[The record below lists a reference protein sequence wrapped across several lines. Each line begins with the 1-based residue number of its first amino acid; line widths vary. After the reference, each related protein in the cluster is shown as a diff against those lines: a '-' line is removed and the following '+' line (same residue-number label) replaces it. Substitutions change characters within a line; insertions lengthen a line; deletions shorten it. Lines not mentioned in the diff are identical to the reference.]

1 MAGHLRYMQQ
11 ALTEAEKGE
20 LFVAPNPMVGAVI
33 VHKGKVLSTGYHA
46 RFGEPHA
53 EVQAVQALNE
63 EDHHLIPESI
73 MYVTLEPCS
82 HHGKTPPC
90 CEMLVREGFRHIVVA
105 TKDPNPKVAGK
116 GLAYLESHGVK
127 VELGI
132 AGEQAAELN
141 KAFFTFHS
149 KQRPYIVLKW
159 AVSADGFLSGTGG
172 ELVHMTGP
180 ESDVIVHK
188 LRAKYPAILVGAAT
202 AIGDDPLLTV
212 RHVRGPDP
220 LRVILS
226 DGRPLP
232 EDLRMYQDGGNV
244 LVIEAPMSDWTDTL
258 VHKMI
263 ELGLTGVLVEGGAN
277 TLELFLKAGLWDEIH
292 RFNCPLNLGGGTPAP
307 RLSLVPSKKEKVG
320 EDLLEIFIG

>member
-1 MAGHLRYMQQ
+1 MAGHHSFMQQ
-11 ALTEAEKGE
+11 ALAEAEKGE

-33 VHKGKVLSTGYHA
+33 VYKGKVLSMGYHA

-53 EVQAVQALNE
+53 EVQAVKALKE
-63 EDHHLIPESI
+63 EHRPLLPEST

-90 CEMLVREGFRHIVVA
+90 CEMLVKEGFRHVVVA
-105 TKDPNPKVAGK
+105 TKDPNPIVAGR

-127 VELGI
+127 VELGV
-132 AGEQAAELN
+132 AEERAVELN
-141 KAFFTFHS
+141 KAFFTFHT

-159 AVSADGFLSGTGG
+159 ATSSDGFLSGTGG
-172 ELVHMTGP
+172 EPVHMTGP
-180 ESDVIVHK
+180 ASDVLVHR

-212 RHVRGPDP
+212 RHVRGKDP
-220 LRVILS
+220 LRIILS

-232 EDLRMYQDGGNV
+232 DDLRMYRDGGEV
-244 LVIEAPMSDWTDTL
+244 LVIESPIIEWTDAL
-258 VHKMI
+258 VQKMI

-292 RFNCPLNLGGGTPAP
+292 RFTSPLHLEGGTPAP
-307 RLSLVPSKKEKVG
+307 RLSLVPSKKQKIGV
-320 EDLLEIFIG
+320 DLLEIFVA